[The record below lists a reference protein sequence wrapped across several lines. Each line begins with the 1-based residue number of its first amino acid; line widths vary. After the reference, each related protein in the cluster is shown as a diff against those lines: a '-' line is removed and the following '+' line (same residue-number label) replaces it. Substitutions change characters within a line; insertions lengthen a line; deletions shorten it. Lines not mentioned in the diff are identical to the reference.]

1 MLVPKPGTEP
11 MTPGWP
17 ARPVTAANLQRQF
30 DYPPVFLPK
39 QPQVMRYV
47 WKEVRQAEVSGGAEG
62 AGGCRGTLQTSKAKD
77 WTQNTRF
84 QEGEEEGPH
93 KSNFPKKGEMHQMR
107 RWR

>member
-1 MLVPKPGTEP
+1 MAE
-11 MTPGWP
+11 
-17 ARPVTAANLQRQF
+17 NLHSQF
-30 DYPPVFLPK
+30 DYPALFLPT

-47 WKEVRQAEVSGGAEG
+47 WKKVRQAEVEVLTLGGGGGWLG
-62 AGGCRGTLQTSKAKD
+62 ACGGTLQTSKASD

-93 KSNFPKKGEMHQMR
+93 KSNFPKEGEMQPMR